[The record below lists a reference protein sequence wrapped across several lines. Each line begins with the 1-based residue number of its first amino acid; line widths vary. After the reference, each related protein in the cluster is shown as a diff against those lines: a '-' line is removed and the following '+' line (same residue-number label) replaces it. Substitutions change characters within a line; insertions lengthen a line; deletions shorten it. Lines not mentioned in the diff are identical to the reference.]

1 MNENSVTKPI
11 VFKINTLSKLR
22 SPIMKGSHNKVAIS
36 HTKNQDATSRHFN
49 QPGHTLGNMN
59 ITILERVKSNYP
71 INRKER
77 EVLCQKF
84 NC

>member
-36 HTKNQDATSRHFN
+36 HKKTKMQLVDISTSQDTH
-49 QPGHTLGNMN
+49 
-59 ITILERVKSNYP
+59 
-71 INRKER
+71 
-77 EVLCQKF
+77 
-84 NC
+84 